1 MGPRYERA
9 KCEKYRSFM
18 AAVIAAPCFAS
29 SFAKCAPPRLRDPYP
44 RYLDRARAHRHAL
57 GICCDEPCADQLKH
71 LFNREAT
78 RKHDRLGAAVRA
90 GGEQFKRPPTV
101 GLGAA
106 PAAFCWLFGV
116 RGPQRRHSVLTQ
128 VERGVFPLPPS
139 SINYM
144 PRLWRGARQE
154 NSNSC
159 RGPVNPSPDTGPWPP
174 SGFIEPCLPC
184 PAERVP
190 SGECSGYPRI
200 GPSTAPTGQVAVHIA
215 ARRHG
220 VFG

>member
-71 LFNREAT
+71 LLNREAT

-128 VERGVFPLPPS
+128 VERGVSPSRPLPSTTCPACGGERGKRTVILAVGPS
-139 SINYM
+139 IRR
-144 PRLWRGARQE
+144 PIPG
-154 NSNSC
+154 
-159 RGPVNPSPDTGPWPP
+159 RGPRAASSSRVCLALP
-174 SGFIEPCLPC
+174 SGCRAANVRDTPGSVLQRRLPG
-184 PAERVP
+184 R
-190 SGECSGYPRI
+190 
-200 GPSTAPTGQVAVHIA
+200 
-215 ARRHG
+215 
-220 VFG
+220 